1 MSHVRPVGG
10 RVLLVVAVLLAGL
23 VPMLP
28 TAAEAKPGKPKVA
41 VIGTGGTITGV
52 AEDRADFEE
61 YDGSSLPIADI
72 VDGLRPELDAVAEV
86 TTAEGPEQTAMTD
99 YYDLSL
105 QVDRALRTADAVVVT
120 AGTKSLEELAY
131 FLDLTV
137 RSPKPVIVT
146 GSMRPSNVFSADGP
160 ANLYNS
166 IVLAAS
172 ERTRCFGT
180 VVMLNDEIL
189 AAREATKTSTLRL
202 DTFQAREQG
211 VLGTV
216 DGERV
221 RLLRAPARIQNCGK
235 NSWRTPFD
243 VSEMDRDKLPR
254 TEIVASYPDAGGE
267 AITAFAEAG
276 AKGIVVAGDPS
287 PEEASALRAVLGKGA
302 TVVAGSRTGSGAVYD
317 AGAPGVLPAE
327 DLLPQKARILLLLT
341 LATTREPEDIA
352 KRFARYGVPQF
363 TS

>member
-1 MSHVRPVGG
+1 MR
-10 RVLLVVAVLLAGL
+10 RTLLVVAALLAGL
-23 VPMLP
+23 VPTLP
-28 TAAEAKPGKPKVA
+28 AAAKTDDGKPKVA

-52 AEDRADFEE
+52 AGNRADFEE
-61 YDGSSLPIADI
+61 YEGSSLPISDI
-72 VDGLRPELDAVAEV
+72 VQGLRPELDAVARV
-86 TTAEGPEQTAMTD
+86 TTSEGPDKTAMTD
-99 YYDLSL
+99 YYDLSR
-105 QVDRALRTADAVVVT
+105 QVDRQLRTADAVVVT

-137 RSPKPVIVT
+137 RSSKPVIVT
-146 GSMRPSNVFSADGP
+146 GSMRPSNAFSADGP

-172 ERTRCFGT
+172 GRTHCFGT
-180 VVMLNDEIL
+180 VVMLDDEIL

-216 DGERV
+216 DGPRV
-221 RLLRAPARIQNCGK
+221 RLLRAPARIQKCGEDD
-235 NSWRTPFD
+235 WRTPFD
-243 VSEMDRDKLPR
+243 VSKIDRNSLPR
-254 TEIVASYPDAGGE
+254 TEIVASYPDSGGE
-267 AITAFAEAG
+267 AITAFADAG

-287 PEEASALRAVLGKGA
+287 PGEATALRGVLGKGV
-302 TVVAGSRTGSGAVYD
+302 TVVAAARTGSGAVYD
-317 AGAPGVLPAE
+317 AGAPGVVPAE

>member
-1 MSHVRPVGG
+1 MRRS
-10 RVLLVVAVLLAGL
+10 LLVVAVLLAGL
-23 VPMLP
+23 VPTLP
-28 TAAEAKPGKPKVA
+28 AAAKTEPGKPKVA

-52 AEDRADFEE
+52 AGDRSDFEE
-61 YDGSSLPIADI
+61 YKGSSLPIADI
-72 VDGLRPELDAVAEV
+72 VESLRPELDAVADV
-86 TTAEGPEQTAMTD
+86 TSAEGPEQTAMTD

-105 QVDRALRTADAVVVT
+105 QVDRELRTADAVVVT
-120 AGTKSLEELAY
+120 SGTKSLEELAY

-160 ANLYNS
+160 ANLYDS

-180 VVMLNDEIL
+180 VVMLDDEIL

-216 DGERV
+216 DGKRI
-221 RLLRAPARIQNCGK
+221 RLLRAPARIQDCGK

-243 VSEMDRDKLPR
+243 VSRMKRDELPR
-254 TEIVASYPDAGGE
+254 TEIVSSYPDAGGE

-276 AKGIVVAGDPS
+276 ARGIVVAGDPS
-287 PEEASALRAVLGKGA
+287 PGEASALRGVLGEGV
-302 TVVAGSRTGSGAVYD
+302 TVVAAARTGSGAVYE

-341 LATTREPEDIA
+341 LATTREPEDVA

>member
-1 MSHVRPVGG
+1 MSNVLPVGG
-10 RVLLVVAVLLAGL
+10 RVLLVVAALLAGL
-23 VPMLP
+23 LPMLP
-28 TAAEAKPGKPKVA
+28 ATAEAEPGRPKVA

-52 AEDRADFEE
+52 AEDRAGFEE
-61 YDGSSLPIADI
+61 YDGSSLPIAEI
-72 VDGLRPELDAVAEV
+72 VDGLRPELDAVARV
-86 TTAEGPEQTAMTD
+86 ISAEGPEQTAMTD
-99 YYDLSL
+99 YYDLSR
-105 QVDRALRTADAVVVT
+105 QVDRTLRTADAVVVT

-137 RSPKPVIVT
+137 RSPKPVVVT
-146 GSMRPSNVFSADGP
+146 GSMRPSNVFGADGP
-160 ANLYNS
+160 ANLYNA
-166 IVLAAS
+166 IRLAAS

-180 VVMLNDEIL
+180 VVMFNDEIL

-216 DGERV
+216 DSERV
-221 RLLRAPARIQNCGK
+221 RLLRAPARIQHCGK
-235 NSWRTPFD
+235 DSWRTPYD
-243 VSEMDRDKLPR
+243 LSVVARDKLPR

-267 AITAFAEAG
+267 AITAFAAAG

-287 PEEASALRAVLGKGA
+287 PAEVSALRGVLAKGV
-302 TVVAGSRTGSGAVYD
+302 TVVAGARTGSGAVYES
-317 AGAPGVLPAE
+317 GAPGVLPAE
-327 DLLPQKARILLLLT
+327 DLLPQKARILLILT
-341 LATTREPEDIA
+341 LATTREPEDVA